1 MDQVLLVMTSMPD
14 EGSAHDLA
22 SLLVDAGL
30 AACVHILPGM
40 QSVYRWDGVLHTT
53 SEVTVQIK
61 TVQSCYAEVEQA
73 VLQSHPYDVP
83 EIIAVPVVDGL
94 PAYLDWVRQSTRK
107 DRHA

>member
-1 MDQVLLVMTSMPD
+1 MDQVLLVMTSTPD
-14 EGSAHDLA
+14 ESSAHDLA
-22 SLLVDAGL
+22 SLRADAGL
-30 AACVHILPGM
+30 VACVHILPGM

-61 TVQSCYAEVEQA
+61 TVQSCHAVVELA

-94 PAYLDWVRQSTRK
+94 PAFLDWVRQSTTK
-107 DRHA
+107 DRHV